1 MSIASSHG
9 WSVLWSGLL
18 LQAFLAWMG
27 LSDRFKERDGRGF
40 DEESL
45 ALGGKGAV
53 ESLCH

>member
-27 LSDRFKERDGRGF
+27 LSDRFKERDRRGF